1 MREELARLCRRL
13 EEETGARPFV
23 LPPPYARGH
32 FRLYGAR
39 PVADPDFV
47 ARVEGANTFVTL
59 ADAAQ
64 ARILR
69 EMDAATPRMR
79 VRPEHS
85 PEDTLL
91 YQILSHGFA
100 LGGEDAPRLCRLCLD
115 LDEDPRRAARAAER
129 LLEQMGA
136 LYAECLREGRTLSML
151 PAAARQVVL
160 HRQIHSTNKGGN

>member
-59 ADAAQ
+59 ADMAQ

-69 EMDAATPRMR
+69 EMDAATPRLR
-79 VRPEHS
+79 VRPERS